1 MSYEPAS
8 SIIGK
13 LGGLTAVSKIA
24 GVSIT
29 TVQRWRMPKSKGGT
43 GGIVPHWHH
52 ERLLEEARSR
62 GIALEP
68 VEFIRSARPEASAA

>member
-8 SIIGK
+8 SIINK

-24 GVSIT
+24 GVSVT

-52 ERLLEEARSR
+52 ERLLQEAKNRS
-62 GIALEP
+62 ITLEP
-68 VEFIRSARPEASAA
+68 IEFIQASAA